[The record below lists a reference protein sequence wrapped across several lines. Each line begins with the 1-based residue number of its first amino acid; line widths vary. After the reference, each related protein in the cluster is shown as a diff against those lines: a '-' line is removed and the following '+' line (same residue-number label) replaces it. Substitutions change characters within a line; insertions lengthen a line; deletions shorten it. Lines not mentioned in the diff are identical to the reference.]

1 MKPATVVLLGLV
13 VACAHDGRCR
23 AQETFVRSGTEE
35 GHGLLHRYHDRCYVI
50 VPRHVITA
58 APGPI
63 TVIGKRG
70 VQSDAAI
77 LTTDSADFAALLVP
91 RRGSGI
97 CDGSTDSILK
107 QVIDNILKTIVAADL
122 RSVDEDGSETHVVVS
137 ITRVTARS
145 IYFAVPEGANLHK
158 MMSGSVLSA
167 KGSVIGMLDGE
178 ITNGQGIAYR
188 ADYIESFWNL
198 VKPPEN
204 GCSAGCDVDVS
215 TLSLVKNY
223 VTRKDSSGVGVHIM
237 YSHYD
242 SVYQLPGDWPLPPFL
257 HVWRDKQ
264 DVKTDYTD
272 MPGQMSYFA
281 FSFSSDFSERSQD
294 LYVSAMAFE
303 ISGQVSTSEIIK
315 GVVWSITFTGGP
327 EPNQIH
333 IRVKPLKP
341 LY

>member
-1 MKPATVVLLGLV
+1 
-13 VACAHDGRCR
+13 
-23 AQETFVRSGTEE
+23 
-35 GHGLLHRYHDRCYVI
+35 
-50 VPRHVITA
+50 
-58 APGPI
+58 
-63 TVIGKRG
+63 
-70 VQSDAAI
+70 
-77 LTTDSADFAALLVP
+77 
-91 RRGSGI
+91 
-97 CDGSTDSILK
+97 
-107 QVIDNILKTIVAADL
+107 
-122 RSVDEDGSETHVVVS
+122 
-137 ITRVTARS
+137 
-145 IYFAVPEGANLHK
+145 
-158 MMSGSVLSA
+158 MMSGSVLSV
-167 KGSVIGMLDGE
+167 KGSVIGMLNGE
-178 ITNGQGIAYR
+178 ITSGKGIAYR

-223 VTRKDSSGVGVHIM
+223 VTREDSSGVGVHIA

-264 DVKTDYTD
+264 DVKTDFTD
-272 MPGQMSYFA
+272 MSGQISYVA

-294 LYVSAMAFE
+294 LYENAMAFE

-341 LY
+341 IY

>member
-1 MKPATVVLLGLV
+1 MRAATVALLGLV
-13 VACAHDGRCR
+13 ITCAHNGRCT
-23 AQETFVRSGTEE
+23 AQEVFIRSGTEL

-50 VPRHVITA
+50 VPKHVITT

-77 LTTDSADFAALLVP
+77 LTTDSSDFGALLIP
-91 RRGSGI
+91 TMGSSI
-97 CDGSTDSILK
+97 CDGSTDSIPK
-107 QVIDNILKTIVAADL
+107 QLIENILKTVVAANL
-122 RSVDEDGSETHVVVS
+122 RSVDEDGSETRVVVS

-145 IYFAVPEGANLHK
+145 IYFAVPEGANVRK
-158 MMSGSVLSA
+158 GMSGSVLSA
-167 KGSVIGMLDGE
+167 KGSVIGMLTGE
-178 ITNGQGIAYR
+178 ITSRKGVAYR

-204 GCSAGCDVDVS
+204 GCSEGCDVDVS
-215 TLSLVKNY
+215 ELSLVKNY
-223 VTRKDSSGVGVHIM
+223 VTREESSSVGVHIV
-237 YSHYD
+237 YNHYD
-242 SVYQLPGDWPLPPFL
+242 SVYQLPGDWPVPPFL

-264 DVKTDYTD
+264 DVKTDLTD
-272 MPGQMSYFA
+272 MPGQMSYVA
-281 FSFSSDFSERSQD
+281 FSFSSDFAERSQD
-294 LYVSAMAFE
+294 LYANAMAFE

-327 EPNQIH
+327 EPNRIH
-333 IRVKPLKP
+333 IRIKRAKP

>member
-1 MKPATVVLLGLV
+1 MRPAAVVLLGLV
-13 VACAHDGRCR
+13 LTCAHSSRCC
-23 AQETFVRSGTEE
+23 AQEIFVRSGTEE

-50 VPRHVITA
+50 VPKHVITT
-58 APGPI
+58 APGPT
-63 TVIGKRG
+63 TVVGKRG
-70 VQSDAAI
+70 VQSDATI
-77 LTTDSADFAALLVP
+77 LTTDSSDFAALLVP
-91 RRGSGI
+91 RKGSSI
-97 CDGSTDSILK
+97 CDGSTDSVPK
-107 QVIDNILKTIVAADL
+107 QVIENILNTIAAADL
-122 RSVDEDGSETHVVVS
+122 RSVDEDGSETRVVVS

-158 MMSGSVLSA
+158 GMSGSVLSA
-167 KGSVIGMLDGE
+167 KGSVVGMLNDE
-178 ITNGQGIAYR
+178 IASGKGIAYR

-223 VTRKDSSGVGVHIM
+223 VTREDSSGVGVHIV

-264 DVKTDYTD
+264 DVKTDFTD
-272 MPGQMSYFA
+272 MPGQMSYLA

-294 LYVSAMAFE
+294 LYASAMAFD
-303 ISGQVSTSEIIK
+303 ITGQVSTSEIIN

-333 IRVKPLKP
+333 VRIKPLKP